1 MCGIAGSWWRDCD
14 MGVTVARRIVTQM
27 AESLRHRGP
36 DAAGIWIDP
45 AAGLALGHRRLA
57 VLDPS
62 PAGVQPMTS
71 DSGRY
76 VIVYNGEIYNH
87 FALRRRLEAERRA
100 PSWRG
105 SSDTETLL
113 ACIEAW
119 GVESTLSSIYG
130 MFAFGLWDGSE
141 RTLLLAR
148 DPMGEKPLCYARVGR
163 TVLFASELQALRQHP
178 EFDQEIDRG
187 AVALLLKGNY
197 IPAPYTVHAH
207 ARKLL
212 PGTFLRI
219 RFDDESLEEPTTYWS
234 LKAVAEAGQSAPF
247 DIDETDATST
257 FELLLADVVRSQ
269 MISDVPLGAFLSGGI
284 DSSAVVAMMQS
295 MSTRPVRTYTIG
307 FREPAFDEACH
318 AESVA
323 RHLGTDHHTLY
334 VTDTD
339 ALDVA
344 ANLGR
349 TFDEP
354 FGGVSQ
360 IPTILVS
367 RLARSEVTVALT
379 GDGGDELF
387 GGYDR
392 YVKVRIWQRQ
402 QDFARQR
409 VGPGGDPAR
418 NGQEMSDAWHPPAA
432 DEFFLA
438 RVRKWP
444 NAHAI
449 VRGATDT
456 AALLDRPSEWPALT
470 SPELRMMSVDAMTY
484 LPDNVLVKVDRSAM
498 SVSLETRAP
507 FLDRRIVE
515 HVWRLPLSMKIRQ
528 GVGKHIVRSV
538 LRRHVPA
545 NLIDR
550 PKQGFGVPI
559 DDWLRGGLRSWAE
572 DLLAERRLVAGE
584 IFDAAIVRRLWHMHL
599 SGRRQLGNR
608 LWPLIMFQ
616 AWRDCQ

>member
-1 MCGIAGSWWRDCD
+1 MCGIAGSWWRDSD
-14 MGVTVARRIVTQM
+14 MDVTLARRIVTQM

-36 DAAGIWIDP
+36 DSAGIWIDP
-45 AAGLALGHRRLA
+45 AVGLALGHRRLA

-87 FALRRRLEAERRA
+87 FVLRRRLEAERRA

-119 GVESTLSSIYG
+119 GVESTLSCIFG
-130 MFAFGLWDGSE
+130 MFAFGLWDSSE

-187 AVALLLKGNY
+187 AVALLLKDNC
-197 IPAPYTVHAH
+197 IPAPYTVHAN

-257 FELLLADVVRSQ
+257 FEMLFANVVRSQ

-307 FREPAFDEACH
+307 FREPAFDEARH

-344 ANLGR
+344 SNLGR

-392 YVKVRIWQRQ
+392 YVIWKRQ
-402 QDFARQR
+402 QDFIRRR
-409 VGPGGDPAR
+409 VGPGGHPAR
-418 NGQEMSDAWHPPAA
+418 SNQEVSDEWHSSAA
-432 DEFFLA
+432 DDFFLA

-449 VRGATDT
+449 VSSASRPTIGMAGIDVAGAANDVGRCDDVPSGQC
-456 AALLDRPSEWPALT
+456 ACEGRP
-470 SPELRMMSVDAMTY
+470 
-484 LPDNVLVKVDRSAM
+484 
-498 SVSLETRAP
+498 
-507 FLDRRIVE
+507 
-515 HVWRLPLSMKIRQ
+515 Q
-528 GVGKHIVRSV
+528 
-538 LRRHVPA
+538 RHV
-545 NLIDR
+545 R
-550 PKQGFGVPI
+550 
-559 DDWLRGGLRSWAE
+559 
-572 DLLAERRLVAGE
+572 LA
-584 IFDAAIVRRLWHMHL
+584 
-599 SGRRQLGNR
+599 
-608 LWPLIMFQ
+608 
-616 AWRDCQ
+616 

>member
-1 MCGIAGSWWRDCD
+1 MCGIAGSWWRDSD
-14 MGVTVARRIVTQM
+14 MSVTVARRIVTQM

-45 AAGLALGHRRLA
+45 AVGLALGHRRLA

-87 FALRRRLEAERRA
+87 FVLRRRLEAERRA

-119 GVESTLSSIYG
+119 GVESTLSCIFG
-130 MFAFGLWDGSE
+130 MFAFGLWDSSE

-187 AVALLLKGNY
+187 AVALLLKDNC

-219 RFDDESLEEPTTYWS
+219 RFDDETLEQPTTYWS

-257 FELLLADVVRSQ
+257 FEMLFGDVVRSQ

-307 FREPAFDEACH
+307 FREPAFDEARH

-344 ANLGR
+344 SNLGR

-392 YVKVRIWQRQ
+392 YVKIRIWKRQ
-402 QDFARQR
+402 QEFVRRRA
-409 VGPGGDPAR
+409 GPGRHPAR
-418 NGQEMSDAWHPPAA
+418 SEQEVSDEWHSSAA
-432 DEFFLA
+432 DDFFLS

-449 VRGATDT
+449 VRGATNT
-456 AALLDRPSEWPALT
+456 VTLLDRPPEWPALT

-498 SVSLETRAP
+498 SASLETRAP

-515 HVWRLPLSMKIRQ
+515 HAWRLPLSMKIRR

-538 LRRHVPA
+538 LRRHVPPD
-545 NLIDR
+545 LIDR

-572 DLLAERRLVAGE
+572 DLLAERRLVADG
-584 IFDAAIVRRLWHMHL
+584 IFEAAIVRRLWRMHL

-608 LWPLIMFQ
+608 LWPVIMFQ
-616 AWRDCQ
+616 AWRDHQ